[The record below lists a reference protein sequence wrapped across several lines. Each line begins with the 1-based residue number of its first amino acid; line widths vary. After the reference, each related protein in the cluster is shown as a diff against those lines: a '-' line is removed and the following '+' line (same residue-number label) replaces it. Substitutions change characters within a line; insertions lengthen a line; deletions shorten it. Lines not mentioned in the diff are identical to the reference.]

1 MTMSLL
7 SRVGKSPTST
17 GQMARTTPCRPRS
30 AAGPQAVL
38 VAPEGSGAGGIAAVA
53 VVQAAVLVAPAAP
66 AAETAGHSNC
76 GK

>member
-1 MTMSLL
+1 
-7 SRVGKSPTST
+7 
-17 GQMARTTPCRPRS
+17 
-30 AAGPQAVL
+30 
-38 VAPEGSGAGGIAAVA
+38 